1 MIKSYTGIDIGS
13 GEIKMT
19 VCANGVIQKAAHI
32 DLPRDLVKG
41 GDIRSEA
48 VMAAHLRDAGRKHR
62 IKVKD
67 AASAAPRGYLYVRRL
82 DVPLMTAAQLDLNLP
97 YEFRDFLTSDKDQY
111 FFDYYIV
118 KPPIEGDKTLDIMA
132 AVVRKEVAQRYER
145 ILKRAG
151 YRLRTF
157 IPEELAYGNLIR
169 HYAKR
174 HPEEADRDYCIIDLG
189 HDSTRVHLFRGDAFE
204 VTRAIEIGGK
214 DIDAAIAQALGID
227 LYEARLR
234 KHENKDGVQG
244 LPECLAVYSAISVEI
259 MRAINFYGFNY
270 PETSLEKAYLCG
282 GGSKVGLLIRQIR
295 ESITPELE
303 GIVRLMPDSARNIPD
318 PFLYPVAVGLTLQ

>member
-19 VCANGVIQKAAHI
+19 VCANGIIQKAAHVAV
-32 DLPRDLVKG
+32 PRDLVKG

-48 VMAAHLRDAGRKHR
+48 VMAVHLRDAGRKHR

-67 AASAAPRGYLYVRRL
+67 AASAAPRGYLFVRRL
-82 DVPLMTAAQLDLNLP
+82 SVPFMTAEQLELNLP
-97 YEFRDFLTSDKDQY
+97 YEFRDYLTGDRNQY
-111 FFDYYIV
+111 FFDYYVIT
-118 KPPIEGDKTLDIMA
+118 PPAEGDKTMDIMA
-132 AVVRKEVAQRYER
+132 AVVRKEVAQRHAR

-151 YRLRTF
+151 YKLQTF

-174 HPEEADRDYCIIDLG
+174 HPEESERDHCIIDLG

-204 VTRAIEIGGK
+204 VTRTIELGGK

-227 LYEARLR
+227 LHEARMQ

-244 LPECLAVYSAISVEI
+244 LPECLAVYSSISVEI

-270 PETSLEKAYLCG
+270 PETNLEKAYLCG
-282 GGSKVGLLIRQIR
+282 GGSKVGPLIRQIR
-295 ESITPELE
+295 ESIAPELD